1 MNCLMPV
8 SLRQFPHYKSL
19 RKAEQLEIWMG
30 FARNKITTVIL
41 LVLLWVTAVNPVFS
55 ETFSEKK
62 KDIKKLLQVSG
73 ILDQLDYMQDSLLNN
88 VSMMV
93 TGSFP
98 NVPEAFWGEFNQL
111 IGKKEMDDL
120 VTRVIPV
127 YDKHMS
133 HETVKKLIT
142 MFETP
147 FWNEWKEKMP
157 LISRE
162 AGKIGSEWGREHT
175 QSEAFNK
182 KLDGLIE
189 KYELEKLN
197 PTPVMGD

>member
-1 MNCLMPV
+1 
-8 SLRQFPHYKSL
+8 
-19 RKAEQLEIWMG
+19 MG
-30 FARNKITTVIL
+30 FDRKKITTVVL
-41 LVLLWVTAVNPVFS
+41 FVLLWVTAANPAFP
-55 ETFSEKK
+55 ETSSEKR
-62 KDIKKLLQVSG
+62 KDVQKLLEVSG

-93 TGSFP
+93 TGAFP

-120 VTRVIPV
+120 IDRVIPV

-147 FWNEWKEKMP
+147 FWNEWKKKMP

-162 AGKIGSEWGREHT
+162 AGVIGSEWGREQT

-182 KLDGLIE
+182 KLDGLIQ
-189 KYELEKLN
+189 KYKLEKPN
-197 PTPVMGD
+197 STSD

>member
-1 MNCLMPV
+1 MRLFDM
-8 SLRQFPHYKSL
+8 
-19 RKAEQLEIWMG
+19 RKT
-30 FARNKITTVIL
+30 ITVFL
-41 LVLLWVTAVNPVFS
+41 LVLLSGAVNPVFA
-55 ETFSEKK
+55 ETEKIE
-62 KDIKKLLQVSG
+62 DIRKLLKVSG
-73 ILDQLDYMQDSLLNN
+73 ILDRLSYMQDSLLNN

-93 TGSFP
+93 TAPFP
-98 NVPEAFWGEFNQL
+98 KVPDAFWDEFNQL

-120 VTRVIPV
+120 IDRVLPV

-157 LISRE
+157 QISRE
-162 AGKIGSEWGREHT
+162 AGVIGSEWGREYT

-182 KLDGLIE
+182 KLQALIK

-197 PTPVMGD
+197 PAPPEGTSKGSPP

>member
-1 MNCLMPV
+1 MRLFDM
-8 SLRQFPHYKSL
+8 
-19 RKAEQLEIWMG
+19 RKT
-30 FARNKITTVIL
+30 ITVFL
-41 LVLLWVTAVNPVFS
+41 LVLLSGAVNPVFA
-55 ETFSEKK
+55 ETEKIE
-62 KDIKKLLQVSG
+62 DIRKLLKVSG
-73 ILDQLDYMQDSLLNN
+73 ILDRLSYMQDSLLNN

-93 TGSFP
+93 TAPFP
-98 NVPEAFWGEFNQL
+98 KIPDAFWDEFNQL

-120 VTRVIPV
+120 IDRVLPV

-157 LISRE
+157 QSSRE
-162 AGKIGSEWGREHT
+162 AGVIGSEWGREYT

-182 KLDGLIE
+182 KLQDLIK

-197 PTPVMGD
+197 PAPPEGTSKGSPP

>member
-1 MNCLMPV
+1 M
-8 SLRQFPHYKSL
+8 
-19 RKAEQLEIWMG
+19 
-30 FARNKITTVIL
+30 
-41 LVLLWVTAVNPVFS
+41 
-55 ETFSEKK
+55 
-62 KDIKKLLQVSG
+62 
-73 ILDQLDYMQDSLLNN
+73 NN

-98 NVPEAFWGEFNQL
+98 KVPEAFWGDFNKL
-111 IGKKEMDDL
+111 MGKKEMEEL
-120 VTRVIPV
+120 VKRVIPV
-127 YDKHMS
+127 YEKHMS

-157 LISRE
+157 KISRE
-162 AGKIGSEWGREHT
+162 AGVIGSEWGREYT

-182 KLDGLIE
+182 KLQDLIK

-197 PTPVMGD
+197 PAPPEGTSKGSPP